1 MKKIFFILLILLVFS
16 ETQAQ
21 TEPDVYSAFTIPKE
35 LLKDAHAVV
44 RRYDVSFTIKDMGT
58 AVEKEHKIVT
68 ILNEESKHYGEAYFW
83 YDKINEIEDIEAAIY
98 DASGK
103 LVRKMK
109 RKDIDDF
116 KPFTEDIS
124 DNKIK
129 RITFPHLPYPYTV
142 EYTVTTLHKGLL
154 HYPGWNPQNNNRTAV
169 QSATFEVNVPNEMP
183 ALRYKL
189 LNGASEPTTG
199 LNEKG
204 KRYLWTLSKFKAFA
218 NEPFTPSSAYAVP
231 EVLLAPT
238 DFKVEGYTGNM
249 KTWKSFGAFLN
260 KLGENRTELSEEK
273 KTFLKELV
281 ANCTDIPCKVE
292 KIYEHLQSTTRY
304 FSIQLGIG
312 GWQPFA
318 ATDVEKRKYS
328 DCKGLS
334 NYMVAMLK
342 AVGVEGQYVIIR
354 AGADEKLQYED
365 FPNAHFNHAIAC
377 VPMKNDTIWLE
388 CTSQSEAC
396 GFMGSFTNDRM
407 ALLVTP
413 EGGKIAHTPKYDETV
428 NFIHKTG
435 LVKVGIEGGATTE
448 ATILYSGIKQGLAS
462 QLTEINA
469 DTRKKYVYETLKI
482 DNATINDMSF
492 SRKKTRIPIVEQ
504 KLNLTIEPLASKSGK
519 RLFLPI
525 NVFSKWTQ
533 VPSTDSTRL
542 FQVQA
547 DENGF
552 TEQDSVTF
560 QLPEG
565 YKPETKPTPLS
576 ITSPF
581 GSFEMSITEK
591 SPTELIFSRK
601 LILNNKIL
609 PKEKFPELVEFLKNV
624 AKADKGKLI
633 LVKTTS

>member
-1 MKKIFFILLILLVFS
+1 MKKIVFFSLFFLFS
-16 ETQAQ
+16 LEMQAQ
-21 TEPDVYSAFTIPKE
+21 TEPDIYSALAIPKE

-44 RRYDVSFTIKDMGT
+44 RRYDVGFTIKDIGT
-58 AVEKEHKIVT
+58 AVETEHKIVT
-68 ILNEESKHYGEAYFW
+68 ILNEEGKHYGEAYFG
-83 YDKINEIEDIEAAIY
+83 YSKIREIDDIEAAIY

-116 KPFTEDIS
+116 KPYAEDIS
-124 DNKIK
+124 DTRVK

-142 EYTVTTLHKGLL
+142 EYTVTTVHKGLL
-154 HYPGWNPQNNNRTAV
+154 HYPGWNPQNDNRTAV
-169 QSATFEVNVPNEMP
+169 QSSTFEVTVPNDMP

-204 KRYLWTLSKFKAFA
+204 KRYLWTLSKLKAFA

-231 EVLLAPT
+231 EIILAPT
-238 DFKVEGYTGNM
+238 DFKVEGFTGNM
-249 KTWKSFGAFLN
+249 KTWQSLGAFLN
-260 KLGENRTELSEEK
+260 KLGENRTELSAEK
-273 KTFLKELV
+273 KAFLKELV
-281 ANCTDIPCKVE
+281 ADCPDIPCKVD
-292 KIYEHLQSTTRY
+292 KIYSHLQATTRY

-334 NYMVAMLK
+334 NYMVSMLK
-342 AVGVEGQYVIIR
+342 AVGVQGQYVIIR
-354 AGADEKLQYED
+354 AGEDEKTQFED

-413 EGGKIAHTPKYDETV
+413 EGGKVVHTPVYDEKV

-435 LVKVGIEGGATTE
+435 SVKVGLEGGATTE
-448 ATILYSGIKQGLAS
+448 ATIIYSGIKQGIAS

-482 DNATINDMSF
+482 DNATINEMTF

-519 RLFLPI
+519 RLFLPV
-525 NVFSKWTQ
+525 NVFSKFTR
-533 VPSTDSTRL
+533 VPSADSTRL

-565 YKPETKPTPLS
+565 YKSETKPTPLS

-581 GSFEMSITEK
+581 GSFEMTLTEK
-591 SPTELIFSRK
+591 SPTELVFYRK
-601 LILNNKIL
+601 FILNNKIL

>member
-1 MKKIFFILLILLVFS
+1 MKKIIFLLGFCAFFNQI
-16 ETQAQ
+16 QAQ
-21 TEPDVYSAFTIPKE
+21 IELDAYSASTIPKE
-35 LLKDAHAVV
+35 LLTNAHAVV
-44 RRYDVSFTIKDMGT
+44 RRFDVSFSIKDIGT

-68 ILNEESKHYGEAYFW
+68 ILDEQAKHYGEAYFW
-83 YDKINEIEDIEAAIY
+83 YDKMTEIDDIEAAIY

-116 KPFTEDIS
+116 KPFAEDIS

-129 RITFPHLPYPYTV
+129 KVNFPHLPYPYTV
-142 EYTVTTLHKGLL
+142 EYTVTTIHKGLL
-154 HYPGWNPQNNNRTAV
+154 FYPNWNPQNNNSTAV
-169 QSATFEVNVPNEMP
+169 QSSTFEVTVPNGMP
-183 ALRYKL
+183 TLRYKL
-189 LNGASEPTTG
+189 LSGASEPTTG
-199 LNEKG
+199 QTEKG
-204 KRYLWTLSKFKAFA
+204 KRYLWTLSKYKAFA
-218 NEPFTPSSAYAVP
+218 DEPFTPSSASNVP
-231 EVLLAPT
+231 KVLLAPT
-238 DFKVEGYTGNM
+238 DFSVEGYTGNM
-249 KTWKSFGAFLN
+249 KTWQSFGAFLT
-260 KLGENRTELSEEK
+260 KLNDNRSEISAEK
-273 KTFLKELV
+273 KQFLKELV
-281 ANCTDIPCKVE
+281 ADCPDIPCKVE
-292 KIYEHLQSTTRY
+292 KIYSHLQATTRY

-342 AVGVEGQYVIIR
+342 SVGIEGRYGLIWRGEGEQ
-354 AGADEKLQYED
+354 AQFED
-365 FPNAHFNHAIAC
+365 FPNATFNHAIAC

-388 CTSQSEAC
+388 CTSQDLAC
-396 GFMGSFTNDRM
+396 GYLDNSDNRK

-413 EGGKIAHTPKYDETV
+413 EGGKLVQTPRYDENVSFIKKTATV
-428 NFIHKTG
+428 TLNT
-435 LVKVGIEGGATTE
+435 EGEATTE
-448 ATILYSGIKQGLAS
+448 TLITYSGLKQNIAA

-492 SRKKTRIPIVEQ
+492 IRKKTRIPVVEQ
-504 KLNLTIEPLASKSGK
+504 KLNLTIAPLASKSGK

-525 NVFSKWTQ
+525 NIFSKWTS

-547 DENGF
+547 DDNGF

-560 QLPEG
+560 QLPDG

-576 ITSPF
+576 ITSLF
-581 GSFEMSITEK
+581 GSFEMSVIEK
-591 SPTELIFSRK
+591 SPTELVFYRK

>member
-1 MKKIFFILLILLVFS
+1 MKKTIFLLGFCVFFS
-16 ETQAQ
+16 EIQAQ
-21 TEPDVYSAFTIPKE
+21 IELDAYSTSTIPKE
-35 LLKDAHAVV
+35 LLTNAHAVV
-44 RRYDVSFTIKDMGT
+44 RRFDVSLTIKDVGT
-58 AVEKEHKIVT
+58 AIEKEHKIVT
-68 ILNEESKHYGEAYFW
+68 ILDEQAKHFGEAYFW
-83 YDKINEIEDIEAAIY
+83 YDKINEIDDIEAAIY

-116 KPFTEDIS
+116 KPYTEDIS

-154 HYPGWNPQNNNRTAV
+154 HYPGWNPQANNRTAV
-169 QSATFEVNVPNEMP
+169 QSATFEVTVPNEMP
-183 ALRYKL
+183 TLRYKL
-189 LNGASEPTTG
+189 LNGAGEPTLG
-199 LNEKG
+199 QNEKG
-204 KRYLWTLSKFKAFA
+204 KRYLWTMSNFKAYA

-231 EVLLAPT
+231 EVLLAPS

-249 KTWKSFGAFLN
+249 KTWESFGTFLS
-260 KLGENRTELSEEK
+260 KLGENRKELSAEK
-273 KTFLKELV
+273 KAFLKDLV
-281 ANCTDIPCKVE
+281 AKCEDTPCKVE

-334 NYMVAMLK
+334 NYMVAMLA

-354 AGADEKLQYED
+354 AGEDEKTQYED

-407 ALLVTP
+407 ALLVTS
-413 EGGKIAHTPKYDETV
+413 EGGKLAHTPKYDEKV
-428 NFIHKTG
+428 NFTTKTG
-435 LVKVGIEGGATTE
+435 FVKIGIEGGATTE
-448 ATILYSGIKQGLAS
+448 ATILYSGINQGTAS
-462 QLTEINA
+462 HLTEINA
-469 DTRKKYVYETLKI
+469 DTRKKYVYEHLKI
-482 DNATINDMSF
+482 DNAIINDMSF
-492 SRKKTRIPIVEQ
+492 TRRKTRIPVVEQ

-525 NVFSKWTQ
+525 NIFSKWTN
-533 VPSTDSTRL
+533 VPSSDSTRL
-542 FQVQA
+542 FHVQA

-560 QLPEG
+560 QLPDG
-565 YKPETKPTPLS
+565 YKPETKPNPLS
-576 ITSPF
+576 ITTPF
-581 GSFEMSITEK
+581 GSFEMSIIEK
-591 SPTELIFSRK
+591 SPTELVFYRK

-609 PKEKFPELVEFLKNV
+609 PKEKFPELVDFLKNV